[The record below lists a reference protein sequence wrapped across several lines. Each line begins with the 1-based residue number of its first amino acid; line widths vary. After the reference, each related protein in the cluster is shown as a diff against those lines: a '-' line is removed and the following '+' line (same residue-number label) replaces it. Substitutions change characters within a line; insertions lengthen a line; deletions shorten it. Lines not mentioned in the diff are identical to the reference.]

1 MASYVKFQV
10 PKELSDK
17 VISAVSVAKD
27 TGKLRKGANE
37 ATKAIESGKTKLT
50 VIAEDV
56 SPEEIV
62 MHLPILCEEKGIP
75 YVYVPTKADLG
86 KASGL
91 IVGCAAVAIDDAGG
105 AKDALDDIIDRLGQK
120 KKAASTE
127 EAKKTES
134 RSEKEKAE
142 KKPAKLVKERKPKKA
157 EAPKKVETPK
167 KAEAPK
173 SEEKK

>member
-1 MASYVKFQV
+1 MTGYVKFQV

-17 VISAVSVAKD
+17 VISAISIAKD

-37 ATKAIESGKTKLT
+37 TTKAIESGKTKLA

-75 YVYVPTKADLG
+75 YVFVPTKADLG
-86 KASGL
+86 KAAGL

-105 AKDALDDIIDRLGQK
+105 AKDQVEDIVDRLGQK
-120 KKAASTE
+120 KKAAEPGEPSKP
-127 EAKKTES
+127 A

-142 KKPAKLVKERKPKKA
+142 KKPAKLVKERKPKKTVEA
-157 EAPKKVETPK
+157 PAAKAPKK
-167 KAEAPK
+167 
-173 SEEKK
+173 EEKKE

>member
-1 MASYVKFQV
+1 MTGYVKFQV

-17 VISAVSVAKD
+17 VISAISIAKD

-37 ATKAIESGKTKLT
+37 TTKAIESGKTKLA

-86 KASGL
+86 KAAGL
-91 IVGCAAVAIDDAGG
+91 IVGCAAIAIDDAGG
-105 AKDALDDIIDRLGQK
+105 AKDQVEDIIDRLGQK
-120 KKAASTE
+120 KKTA
-127 EAKKTES
+127 EAGEKKEP

-142 KKPAKLVKERKPKKA
+142 KKPAKLVKEKKPKKV
-157 EAPKKVETPK
+157 EAPKK
-167 KAEAPK
+167 
-173 SEEKK
+173 EEKKE